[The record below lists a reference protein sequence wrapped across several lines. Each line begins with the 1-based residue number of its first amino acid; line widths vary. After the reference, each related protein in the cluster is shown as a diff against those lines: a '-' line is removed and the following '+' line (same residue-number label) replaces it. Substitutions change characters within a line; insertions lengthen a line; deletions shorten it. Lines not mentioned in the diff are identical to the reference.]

1 MLCGFFSGM
10 HIVQHLYLLYLTRIC
25 DLWSYLS
32 YRIYLSIFYLIP
44 IYLILHEKI
53 YLIYILQGWKV

>member
-1 MLCGFFSGM
+1 M

-32 YRIYLSIFYLIP
+32 YLIYLSIFYLIP